1 MPFTSRSAARFTVR
15 TVKFRSQLENSITR
29 EGDVCPD
36 LLWTVECRTTEFG
49 SSCRRGHQTTDPEEG
64 TRRVLS
70 QSQEKNGCRSSNT
83 DSCFFEVS
91 SRVQDLG
98 STKPLTCDWWHRDS
112 PRSLQSN
119 NKRQMLERGGA
130 ELTQPSN
137 VRRPR
142 GHAVLAGIVA
152 GVLSGLISYL
162 LLGIAGLISGL
173 IIGAMVGYR
182 TALYVSDKKGQVG

>member
-1 MPFTSRSAARFTVR
+1 M
-15 TVKFRSQLENSITR
+15 
-29 EGDVCPD
+29 
-36 LLWTVECRTTEFG
+36 
-49 SSCRRGHQTTDPEEG
+49 
-64 TRRVLS
+64 
-70 QSQEKNGCRSSNT
+70 
-83 DSCFFEVS
+83 
-91 SRVQDLG
+91 
-98 STKPLTCDWWHRDS
+98 
-112 PRSLQSN
+112 
-119 NKRQMLERGGA
+119 
-130 ELTQPSN
+130 TQPSD

>member
-1 MPFTSRSAARFTVR
+1 MARLQER
-15 TVKFRSQLENSITR
+15 
-29 EGDVCPD
+29 GDVCPD
-36 LLWTVECRTTEFG
+36 LLGTVECRTTEFG

-70 QSQEKNGCRSSNT
+70 QSQEKNSCRSSNT

-98 STKPLTCDWWHRDS
+98 SAKPLTCDWWHRDS
-112 PRSLQSN
+112 PRSLRSN
-119 NKRQMLERGGA
+119 NKRQMLERGAA
-130 ELTQPSN
+130 ELTQPSD

-152 GVLSGLISYL
+152 GVLPGLTSHL
-162 LLGIAGLISGL
+162 LAARPGPVAGL
-173 IIGAMVGYR
+173 IIGALVGYR